1 MLFLFVVGSNA
12 WLGIDFVCLFICL
25 FVCFFKYILLIFDI
39 FVVSLGCLVIY

>member
-12 WLGIDFVCLFICL
+12 WLGIDFVCL